1 MRSSYEHQIKELR
14 RQVEGVNGSVSEAL
28 KAKNAA
34 YEAKI
39 HAYEEQ
45 LDNEIRYIK
54 MKIYFLLEL
63 FFIYVEKNKKLIE
76 IFVYL
81 KNVFVKD

>member
-14 RQVEGVNGSVSEAL
+14 RQVEGAGSVSETT
-28 KAKNAA
+28 KAKYAA

-54 MKIYFLLEL
+54 MKISFY
-63 FFIYVEKNKKLIE
+63 
-76 IFVYL
+76 
-81 KNVFVKD
+81 